1 MSPTLS
7 PGSYIGQTV
16 HADDGMVWMILP
28 RANGLVVYD
37 YGGTISNTNDDRIKK
52 LGTGENNG
60 GLPTSDV
67 LAIAKDLDGEIW
79 AGTASGPAIHFSP
92 SGIFNTDP
100 IDFQQ
105 ILIEQDGVVEILL
118 GNQTITSIAVDGAN
132 RKWLGTLSDGVFLLS
147 SDGTQQI
154 QRFTKENSPLFSN
167 SIKDIAIDPSSG
179 TVYFATS
186 QGILGYASDANSGLL
201 ENTCYDV
208 YPNPVRP
215 DYSGP
220 ITIDGLT
227 RGSNVK
233 ITDVAGNLVFQTSSN
248 GGRAVWDG
256 NDFNGRRVSTG
267 VYYALVTA
275 PEAASTCTSKILL
288 VN

>member
-1 MSPTLS
+1 M
-7 PGSYIGQTV
+7 
-16 HADDGMVWMILP
+16 
-28 RANGLVVYD
+28 
-37 YGGTISNTNDDRIKK
+37 
-52 LGTGENNG
+52 
-60 GLPTSDV
+60 